1 MVTRM
6 TEQKGFDLVERM
18 LDELMQYND
27 MQFFMLG
34 SGDKEYESFMREAE
48 ARYKGRLCAY
58 IGYNEELSHR
68 VYAGAD
74 FLLMPSRFEPCGL
87 SQMIAMRYGAVP
99 IVRSTGGLADTVRSC
114 QVGQEDGTGY
124 LFGDYDA
131 GAMLS
136 VIGQATGLY
145 RGDRAGFDT
154 VRYRG
159 MTADFS
165 WGRSAAAYRHI
176 YENL

>member
-1 MVTRM
+1 
-6 TEQKGFDLVERM
+6 M

-58 IGYNEELSHR
+58 IGYNEELSHC

-87 SQMIAMRYGAVP
+87 SQMIAMR
-99 IVRSTGGLADTVRSC
+99 
-114 QVGQEDGTGY
+114 
-124 LFGDYDA
+124 
-131 GAMLS
+131 
-136 VIGQATGLY
+136 
-145 RGDRAGFDT
+145 
-154 VRYRG
+154 
-159 MTADFS
+159 
-165 WGRSAAAYRHI
+165 
-176 YENL
+176 